1 MEMPRRPFA
10 LLAIAA
16 CAPLVLVACGDSAA
30 GDSAAEDTAVEGV
43 SGTDTAQAS
52 LTSTGA
58 GTLGSSATLGT
69 TNTTGQTSATITT
82 TAAGSVS
89 TTGAGGSGGEFSD
102 TTTGGDAVSTTG
114 VGPVG
119 AGGATGSSG
128 ASGTASLVSGSGG
141 AGGSGGSD
149 TVATNGG
156 SGGSS
161 NSECEFSGNVSY
173 QFNNPSGW
181 PSDVVELLTSAMD
194 EAMYYY
200 NCYADLDKELT
211 INYDPGVPTAQG
223 NVDGW
228 ISFGNSRSYMVV
240 ATAMHE
246 VAHTL
251 GVGYSPWAELLD
263 DGTWTGPA
271 VNEFMTNLP
280 AEQRDPDMYSQRTYI
295 TGDSQH
301 FWPYG
306 LNQASEHQS
315 EWSLINHVRIVA
327 AMQLDKQAYL
337 DGDL

>member
-1 MEMPRRPFA
+1 MAIAQSPFTP
-10 LLAIAA
+10 LVIAA
-16 CAPLVLVACGDSAA
+16 CLPFVLAACGDSPA
-30 GDSAAEDTAVEGV
+30 GDSAGEDGATTRAAIG
-43 SGTDTAQAS
+43 GDTGQAS

-58 GTLGSSATLGT
+58 GTQGSSATLGATLT
-69 TNTTGQTSATITT
+69 TAQASSITTATSAGSQTT
-82 TAAGSVS
+82 S
-89 TTGAGGSGGEFSD
+89 AGGFGGDFSD
-102 TTTGGDAVSTTG
+102 TTLGGAVSSTGAGAGGTGGV
-114 VGPVG
+114 VG
-119 AGGATGSSG
+119 AGGVNS
-128 ASGTASLVSGSGG
+128 TASAVSSSGG

-149 TVATNGG
+149 TVATNG
-156 SGGSS
+156 SGGGS
-161 NSECEFSGNVSY
+161 SECEFSGNVSY
-173 QFNNPSGW
+173 RFNDPSGW
-181 PSDVVELLTSAMD
+181 PSDVVELLTSALD
-194 EAMYYY
+194 EATYYY
-200 NCYADLDKELT
+200 NCYADLSKELT

-228 ISFGNSRSYMVV
+228 ISFGSSRSYMVV

-251 GVGYSPWAELLD
+251 GVGYSPWAELMN

-271 VNEFMTNLP
+271 VVEFMTHLP

-327 AMQLDKQAYL
+327 AMQLDKRAYL